1 MPFYLTYPTRWGYI
15 IVHAAEGWQT
25 LSSGSVPIMISGAVT
40 SIICRKNEMP
50 QTVPESPQ
58 VSELT
63 AKPILLIADDEEI
76 IRARLTDMG
85 VMLGFKVYPARDGA
99 EALQIFQQMSPDIA
113 ILDIY
118 MPRMNGLAV
127 MQRIKE
133 SKPDCPVILITGF
146 LHFEQLVYKNK
157 IKPDGFISKPF
168 NLNTVVNALLK
179 LVLNKGIKL
188 S

>member
-1 MPFYLTYPTRWGYI
+1 MQ
-15 IVHAAEGWQT
+15 QT
-25 LSSGSVPIMISGAVT
+25 
-40 SIICRKNEMP
+40 E
-50 QTVPESPQ
+50 PESPQ
-58 VSELT
+58 VLEPMQEIGIPQTPPEAPQVSEKT
-63 AKPILLIADDEEI
+63 TKPILLIADDEEI
-76 IRARLTDMG
+76 IRARLADMG
-85 VMLGFKVYPARDGA
+85 VMLGFKAYPAKDGV
-99 EALQIFQQMSPDIA
+99 EALRIFQQMNPDIV

-133 SKPDCPVILITGF
+133 ARPDCPVILITGF
-146 LHFEQLVYKNK
+146 MHFEQLVHKNQ

-168 NLNTVVNALLK
+168 NLNTVINALLK